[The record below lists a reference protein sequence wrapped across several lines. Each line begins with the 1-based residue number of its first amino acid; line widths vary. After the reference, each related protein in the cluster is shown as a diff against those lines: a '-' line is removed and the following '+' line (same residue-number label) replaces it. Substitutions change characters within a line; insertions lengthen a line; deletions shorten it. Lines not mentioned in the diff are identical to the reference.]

1 MNQLPDP
8 GADGEALKQAMNEL
22 MQRVRE
28 DVQAKERL
36 LAQDP
41 QAAERAAR
49 LRMVSTVSSGP
60 SSRSARADSAIR
72 AGVTAGRAG
81 AIVTGD
87 SSRRSRCHHSLPLGT

>member
-22 MQRVRE
+22 MDRVRE
-28 DVQAKERL
+28 DEQAQERL

-49 LRMVSTVSSGP
+49 LRILLNEAKRRLENADQSTPQG
-60 SSRSARADSAIR
+60 
-72 AGVTAGRAG
+72 
-81 AIVTGD
+81 TGD
-87 SSRRSRCHHSLPLGT
+87 PAAGS

>member
-22 MQRVRE
+22 MERVRE
-28 DVQAKERL
+28 DVQARERL

-49 LRMVSTVSSGP
+49 LRILLNEAKRRLENADQSTPQG
-60 SSRSARADSAIR
+60 
-72 AGVTAGRAG
+72 
-81 AIVTGD
+81 TGD
-87 SSRRSRCHHSLPLGT
+87 PAAGS

>member
-22 MQRVRE
+22 MERVRE
-28 DVQAKERL
+28 DVQARERL

-49 LRMVSTVSSGP
+49 LRILLNEAKKRLENADQSTSQG
-60 SSRSARADSAIR
+60 
-72 AGVTAGRAG
+72 
-81 AIVTGD
+81 TGD
-87 SSRRSRCHHSLPLGT
+87 PAAGS